1 MSDRD
6 LFDAVAHVTGEDSH
20 EIRRRGFSL
29 TGPEDSGPEP
39 ECLLDVML
47 IDLPE
52 AGTVDWDAL
61 GFGCREPFYKSTL
74 KARMKKTK
82 KRAKAG
88 GGAKARVKKQVARA
102 A

>member
-1 MSDRD
+1 V
-6 LFDAVAHVTGEDSH
+6 LA
-20 EIRRRGFSL
+20 
-29 TGPEDSGPEP
+29 GPEDAGPDHDP
-39 ECLLDVML
+39 ECLFDL

-74 KARMKKTK
+74 KARLKK
-82 KRAKAG
+82 KRARAG
-88 GGAKARVKKQVARA
+88 VGAKASVKKQVARA

>member
-6 LFDAVAHVTGEDSH
+6 LIDAVALKTGEDSH

-29 TGPEDSGPEP
+29 AGPDDAGPDHDP
-39 ECLLDVML
+39 ECLFDL

-61 GFGCREPFYKSTL
+61 GFGCREPFYTSTL
-74 KARMKKTK
+74 KARTKAKKPKT
-82 KRAKAG
+82 G
-88 GGAKARVKKQVARA
+88 VKKQVARA
-102 A
+102 AA

>member
-6 LFDAVAHVTGEDSH
+6 LIDAVAQKTGEDSR
-20 EIRRRGFSL
+20 EIRRRGFVL
-29 TGPEDSGPEP
+29 TGPGDAGPEP
-39 ECLLDVML
+39 ECLLDVL
-47 IDLPE
+47 LVDLPE
-52 AGTVDWDAL
+52 MGTVDWDAL

-88 GGAKARVKKQVARA
+88 VGAKTSEKKQVARA

>member
-1 MSDRD
+1 MSDIE
-6 LFDAVAHVTGEDSH
+6 LIDAVAHVTGEDSH
-20 EIRRRGFSL
+20 EIRRRGFVL

-88 GGAKARVKKQVARA
+88 VGAKTGVKKQVARA

>member
-6 LFDAVAHVTGEDSH
+6 LFDAVAQKTGEDSL

-29 TGPEDSGPEP
+29 AELDDTGPDHDP
-39 ECLLDVML
+39 ECLFDL

-61 GFGCREPFYKSTL
+61 GFGCREPFYDAPRKNRRAAGAGAGSD
-74 KARMKKTK
+74 KKP
-82 KRAKAG
+82 G
-88 GGAKARVKKQVARA
+88 SKKQLARA

>member
-1 MSDRD
+1 MSDSD
-6 LFDAVAHVTGEDSH
+6 LFNAVAHVTGEDSH
-20 EIRRRGFSL
+20 EIRRRGFML
-29 TGPEDSGPEP
+29 AGPEDSGADLDP
-39 ECLLDVML
+39 ECLFDL

-74 KARMKKTK
+74 KARLKKKKTS
-82 KRAKAG
+82 
-88 GGAKARVKKQVARA
+88 KKQVARA

>member
-1 MSDRD
+1 MSD
-6 LFDAVAHVTGEDSH
+6 LELIDAVAHVTGEDSH
-20 EIRRRGFSL
+20 EIRRRGFML
-29 TGPEDSGPEP
+29 AGPDDGSPDHDP
-39 ECLLDVML
+39 ECLFDL

-74 KARMKKTK
+74 KARLKKKPKT
-82 KRAKAG
+82 G
-88 GGAKARVKKQVARA
+88 VKKQVARA